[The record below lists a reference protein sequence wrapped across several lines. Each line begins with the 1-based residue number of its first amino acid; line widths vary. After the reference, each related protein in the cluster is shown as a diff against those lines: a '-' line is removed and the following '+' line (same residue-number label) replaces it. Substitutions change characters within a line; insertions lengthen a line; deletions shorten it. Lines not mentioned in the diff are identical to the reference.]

1 MIAGDPSQ
9 WERSQ
14 RIKIKKELENITQG
28 QCNLL

>member
-28 QCNLL
+28 